1 MGRHPFQGA
10 IYVIGGLFMDLDNLL
25 DRIPALAAVYSFEIL
40 PDGSFS
46 EIRFSA
52 LNQANREYF
61 AHGHPGVPAP
71 EKGSRLRDYFT
82 EVNFE
87 TFIYKCAT
95 TNEMLYSYVN
105 AHGLWMKGF
114 YIPLSDEG
122 EVIKAKTVVKP
133 SDKPRTLHCLYLL
146 TQTRQPEAE
155 NLEQRSPAVANA
167 IMNLSI
173 KLHETQDFH
182 LAMAAAAKEVKK
194 VCDASRCCVYT
205 VDRAKKQ
212 CSLFGEQGERRQF
225 LEEFTGGMGRTPYE
239 TALAWEKDLA
249 GSDCI
254 MLDDLKAIEKIDPLW
269 YKSLTDYKLNNI
281 ILYAIRHDNKIIGYI
296 WVADFDSEKMMFI
309 KETLEVTTFILAAV
323 IANHQLMSSL
333 EEMSTVDSLTQVNN
347 RNAMNRRVDR
357 IISGA
362 DKPAA
367 IGVVMADLNGLK
379 PINDEKGH
387 DAGDKL
393 LSNAAALLKIVFG
406 DNEIYRIGG
415 DEFMVFCPDALPGD
429 LEIKIAQLKALA
441 DSTPDVSFAVGFECT
456 DGDYNIRRVMQ
467 IADEKMYD
475 DKEEYYRLHTD
486 KDRRNKYTHVREKF
500 SFS

>member
-1 MGRHPFQGA
+1 
-10 IYVIGGLFMDLDNLL
+10 
-25 DRIPALAAVYSFEIL
+25 
-40 PDGSFS
+40 
-46 EIRFSA
+46 
-52 LNQANREYF
+52 
-61 AHGHPGVPAP
+61 
-71 EKGSRLRDYFT
+71 
-82 EVNFE
+82 
-87 TFIYKCAT
+87 
-95 TNEMLYSYVN
+95 
-105 AHGLWMKGF
+105 
-114 YIPLSDEG
+114 
-122 EVIKAKTVVKP
+122 
-133 SDKPRTLHCLYLL
+133 
-146 TQTRQPEAE
+146 
-155 NLEQRSPAVANA
+155 
-167 IMNLSI
+167 
-173 KLHETQDFH
+173 
-182 LAMAAAAKEVKK
+182 
-194 VCDASRCCVYT
+194 
-205 VDRAKKQ
+205 
-212 CSLFGEQGERRQF
+212 
-225 LEEFTGGMGRTPYE
+225 
-239 TALAWEKDLA
+239 
-249 GSDCI
+249 
-254 MLDDLKAIEKIDPLW
+254 
-269 YKSLTDYKLNNI
+269 
-281 ILYAIRHDNKIIGYI
+281 
-296 WVADFDSEKMMFI
+296 
-309 KETLEVTTFILAAV
+309 
-323 IANHQLMSSL
+323 MSSL
-333 EEMSTVDSLTQVNN
+333 EEMSTIDSLTQVNN